1 MARTIA
7 EIKADITGRFT
18 AHPTIISLYGLNTER
33 TFEQQ
38 FSPASLESILFYVIA
53 ASMWTLEVLF
63 DKLTAEILR
72 IIDLLRPHT
81 ARWYANKAKL
91 FQLGHNLLPD
101 TDQYDNTG
109 LTTEQIEA
117 SRIIAHSAVVNVQ
130 KRLVIKVA
138 KDAGDDLAPLTTQ
151 ELNAFSDYM
160 FRVKD
165 AGVQTEII
173 SKEADRLKLRIHI
186 LFNPL
191 VLNSSGGRL
200 DAASDAPVVD
210 AVRTFLKNL
219 PFNGLFVPAFLTDAL
234 QKVEGVVVPT
244 IRMAQYKYNELEW
257 TDIDITYQPYAG
269 YMRVSDA
276 DLEIIYEP
284 HSEII

>member
-1 MARTIA
+1 MARTIT
-7 EIKADITGRFT
+7 EIFTDITNRFT
-18 AHPTIISLYGLNTER
+18 AHPAIISLYGLNPDR
-33 TFEQQ
+33 SFAQQ
-38 FSPASLESILFYVIA
+38 FSPVSLESILFYVVA

-63 DKLTAEILR
+63 DTLITEITQL
-72 IIDLLRPHT
+72 IDNLKPHT

-117 SRIIAHSAVVNVQ
+117 SRIIAHSAVVPVQ

-138 KDAGDDLAPLTTQ
+138 KDSGEDLAPLTIQ

-173 SKEADRLKLRIHI
+173 SKEADRLRLRLHI
-186 LFNPL
+186 FFNPL
-191 VLNSSGGRL
+191 VLNSNGVRL
-200 DAASDAPVVD
+200 DAASDTPVAD

-219 PFNGLFVPAFLTDAL
+219 PFNGLFVQAFLTDAL
-234 QKVEGVVVPT
+234 QRVEGVVVPV
-244 IRMAQYKYNELEW
+244 IEKAEYKYNDQEGE
-257 TDIDITYQPYAG
+257 IGPIYQPYAG

-276 DLEIIYEP
+276 DLLITYESQ
-284 HSEII
+284 SEIL